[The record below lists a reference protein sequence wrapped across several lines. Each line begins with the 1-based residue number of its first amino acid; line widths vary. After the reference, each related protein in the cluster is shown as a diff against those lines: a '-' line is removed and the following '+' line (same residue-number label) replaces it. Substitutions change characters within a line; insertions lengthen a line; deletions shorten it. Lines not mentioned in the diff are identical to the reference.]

1 MDPATIGLGL
11 NVVTSALG
19 FGGARKARKK
29 QERFIKK
36 MMADRAARI
45 AEAKGQYAKSRR
57 GLMAENRAAMNAAIA
72 GAPTA
77 LGPSLMRGS
86 TSANYMR
93 SIYADAQRR
102 AAEIGRQTAA
112 GMADLSMMSPYDVVD
127 PSTIGQSAGAEAQAL
142 SGLIGSFGKFAGGL
156 MSQFGAPPDPYHG
169 GTVSGPGGR
178 QFQTGFNE
186 GTNSYMSMPVSGSL
200 SGNSMAW
207 SPGANLSQYAV
218 SPPPPVVTQS
228 PYVPGVGS
236 MAQQN

>member
-1 MDPATIGLGL
+1 MVDAKLISSGLG
-11 NVVTSALG
+11 VVSGILG

-29 QERFIKK
+29 QERFIKN

-77 LGPSLMRGS
+77 LRPSLMQGS
-86 TSANYMR
+86 TAANYMR

-127 PSTIGQSAGAEAQAL
+127 PSTMGQSAGAEAQAL
-142 SGLIGSFGKFAGGL
+142 SGLIGSLGKFAKKPITNNNPFSAQARQGETL
-156 MSQFGAPPDPYHG
+156 Y
-169 GTVSGPGGR
+169 GPGFGMA
-178 QFQTGFNE
+178 QTQVTAANFGSNLPS
-186 GTNSYMSMPVSGSL
+186 GIPYAPGGMPGLPSASL
-200 SGNSMAW
+200 
-207 SPGANLSQYAV
+207 PT
-218 SPPPPVVTQS
+218 PVTRIQ
-228 PYVPGVGS
+228 YVPGIGS
-236 MAQQN
+236 RAQQNY

>member
-1 MDPATIGLGL
+1 MVDPSLIGLGM
-11 NVVTSALG
+11 NVVSGVLG

-29 QERFIKK
+29 QERFVKQ

-77 LGPSLMRGS
+77 LGASLMQGS

-112 GMADLSMMSPYDVVD
+112 GMADLSMLSPYDVVD

-142 SGLIGSFGKFAGGL
+142 SGLLSSLGKFAEGMPGSL
-156 MSQFGAPPDPYHG
+156 KTSYLDTAKPNIGDTLY
-169 GTVSGPGGR
+169 GPGYGPTVTPVTAAN
-178 QFQTGFNE
+178 FGSNLPS
-186 GTNSYMSMPVSGSL
+186 GIPYAPGGMPGL
-200 SGNSMAW
+200 
-207 SPGANLSQYAV
+207 PGASL
-218 SPPPPVVTQS
+218 PPPVTQNT
-228 PYVPGVGS
+228 YIPGLGS
-236 MAQQN
+236 MAQQNY

>member
-1 MDPATIGLGL
+1 MVDPSLIGLGM
-11 NVVTSALG
+11 NVVSGVLG

-29 QERFIKK
+29 QERFVKQ

-77 LGPSLMRGS
+77 LGASLMQGS

-127 PSTIGQSAGAEAQAL
+127 PSTMGQSAGAETQAL
-142 SGLIGSFGKFAGGL
+142 SGLLSNLGQFAGAFANGNPFTAQARQGETL
-156 MSQFGAPPDPYHG
+156 Y
-169 GTVSGPGGR
+169 GPGYGKAVTPVTASN
-178 QFQTGFNE
+178 FGSNLPS
-186 GTNSYMSMPVSGSL
+186 GIPYAPGGMPGLPSASL
-200 SGNSMAW
+200 
-207 SPGANLSQYAV
+207 
-218 SPPPPVVTQS
+218 PPPVTQNT
-228 PYVPGVGS
+228 YVPGLGS
-236 MAQQN
+236 MAQQNY

>member
-1 MDPATIGLGL
+1 MAFQEALGL
-11 NVVTSALG
+11 VSSAIG

-77 LGPSLMRGS
+77 LGPSLMQGS

-156 MSQFGAPPDPYHG
+156 MASGNPFTAQARQGETLY
-169 GTVSGPGGR
+169 GPGYGKAVTPVTADNFGS
-178 QFQTGFNE
+178 QIGSNVPQYLANPNGF
-186 GTNSYMSMPVSGSL
+186 GIPAAPMP
-200 SGNSMAW
+200 
-207 SPGANLSQYAV
+207 
-218 SPPPPVVTQS
+218 VTQS

-236 MAQQN
+236 MAQQNY

>member
-1 MDPATIGLGL
+1 MVDPSLIGLGM
-11 NVVTSALG
+11 NVVSGVLG

-29 QERFIKK
+29 QERFVKQ

-77 LGPSLMRGS
+77 LGASLMQGS

-112 GMADLSMMSPYDVVD
+112 GMADLSMLSPYDVVD

-156 MSQFGAPPDPYHG
+156 MASGNPFTAQARQGETLY
-169 GTVSGPGGR
+169 GPGYGKAVTPVTASN
-178 QFQTGFNE
+178 FGSNLPS
-186 GTNSYMSMPVSGSL
+186 GIPYAPGGMPGLPSASL
-200 SGNSMAW
+200 
-207 SPGANLSQYAV
+207 
-218 SPPPPVVTQS
+218 PPPVTQNT
-228 PYVPGVGS
+228 YVPGLGS
-236 MAQQN
+236 MAQQNY